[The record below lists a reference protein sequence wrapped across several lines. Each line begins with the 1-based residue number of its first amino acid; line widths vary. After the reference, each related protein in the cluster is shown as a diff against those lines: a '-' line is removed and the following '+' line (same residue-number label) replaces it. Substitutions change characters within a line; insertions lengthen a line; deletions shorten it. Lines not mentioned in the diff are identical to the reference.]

1 MLVFFIIVEHI
12 RHINGVETLCPLNLC
27 RLPTCTSAFCLYSNI
42 SSAPPITTM
51 FKAAFN
57 LMILG
62 MGTVFLV
69 LLALLVLVTLG
80 GKIARRYTAVASPL
94 PSPDNADD
102 KNDVAVAVA
111 AAWSNANTDKEKGD
125 K

>member
-1 MLVFFIIVEHI
+1 
-12 RHINGVETLCPLNLC
+12 
-27 RLPTCTSAFCLYSNI
+27 
-42 SSAPPITTM
+42 M